1 MKGDFMK
8 RYWSERLKREDGSAD
23 GRWETMKE
31 FSARIKEVKNDGL
44 SA

>member
-8 RYWSERLKREDGSAD
+8 RYWSERITKPDGSK
-23 GRWETMKE
+23 ETMKE